1 MSWRTRVAS
10 VLLRYSPVCAG
21 PALCPVV
28 GAAGGRGHS
37 GGGLGRLKS

>member
-21 PALCPVV
+21 PALCPRL
-28 GAAGGRGHS
+28 GTAGSRGHS
-37 GGGLGRLKS
+37 GGGLERQRS